1 MKSLTLALV
10 ILAASLFSLPATSF
24 ADARTEFSRAIKA
37 MQQSDV
43 ASAIDILTGIV
54 DSGEK
59 VEPKNMASVY
69 NMRGMC
75 YAGKTENEKAID
87 DFTKAL
93 ELDPDMA
100 EAYGNRAFVWQA
112 MGDEQKAKDD
122 AAAAKRIDR
131 KVDVPEFK

>member
-1 MKSLTLALV
+1 MRTFSLALV
-10 ILAASLFSLPATSF
+10 IFAACLFSLPNTSF
-24 ADARTEFSRAIKA
+24 ADARTEFSRAMKA
-37 MQQSDV
+37 VQQGD
-43 ASAIDILTGIV
+43 AAAAIEILNGIV

-75 YAGKTENEKAID
+75 YAAKTENEKALE

-93 ELDPDMA
+93 ELDPEMA
-100 EAYGNRAFVWQA
+100 EAYGNRAFIWQA
-112 MGDEQKAKDD
+112 MGDEEKAKED
-122 AAAAKRIDR
+122 AKAAKRIDR